1 MRVGLYSPGIDK
13 PIIKGPT
20 KYQVNLVR
28 ALGNI
33 ENVELYIIHH
43 SSVYPFKNKAQHII
57 IKEKTP
63 VIWETKLKKY
73 HLDIIHFNDIPTMYR
88 SLSPFLLTC
97 KKIVTVHGDLH
108 WIKEIFPEYN
118 NIKYRI
124 RRLMELT
131 SNNFTDIIISVSNDL
146 KKRLIQ
152 HLRIPESKIKVI
164 HEGVSPAYKPLKN
177 VSHVLEK
184 YGIVRHF
191 ILHVSNLAPKK
202 NPYTLFKAFSLLVKQ
217 KLNVDLVIAG
227 GRWDNIHITNIIK
240 MLNLTAHAKM
250 LGYVPEKDLI
260 CLYNV
265 AELFVFPSIHET
277 FGLPVLEA
285 MACGTPV
292 IASNAYSIPE
302 VAGNAA
308 ILCNPYDYKGFAKA
322 MRQVLEDA
330 ELKKKL
336 RIAGLKNVKKFS
348 WEKCA
353 LETFEVYKQLLTSK

>member
-1 MRVGLYSPGIDK
+1 MKIGLYIPGIDK
-13 PIIKGPT
+13 HFIGGPV
-20 KYQVNLVR
+20 KYQINLAKRLVNLPD
-28 ALGNI
+28 
-33 ENVELYIIHH
+33 VELFLIHH
-43 SSVYPFKNKAQHII
+43 FNTNPINLKAEHII

-97 KKIVTVHGDLH
+97 KKVVTVHGDLH

-118 NIKYRI
+118 NIKYCI

-131 SNNFTDIIISVSNDL
+131 SSRFTDIIISVSNDL

-184 YGIVRHF
+184 YGIVRPF

-227 GRWDNIHITNIIK
+227 GRWDNMHITNIIK
-240 MLNLTAHAKM
+240 RLNLTAYVKM

-260 CLYNV
+260 CLYNA

-336 RIAGLKNVKKFS
+336 RIAGLKNAKKFS

-353 LETFEVYKQLLTSK
+353 KETMEVLTDL